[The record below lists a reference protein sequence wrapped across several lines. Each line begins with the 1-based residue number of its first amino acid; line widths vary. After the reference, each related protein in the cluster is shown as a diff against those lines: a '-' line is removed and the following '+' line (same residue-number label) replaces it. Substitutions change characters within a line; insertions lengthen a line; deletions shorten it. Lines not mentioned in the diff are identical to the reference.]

1 MTWGVHG
8 LFPRFF
14 FRSRVPL
21 SDKHDGWTW
30 PWVRDVQERDE
41 TTANRPEEEIEY
53 SYPSVTQSHNGMI
66 QLAFTLNRKTIKY
79 MTFDE
84 PWIRQGTTRGLF
96 AGDPKP

>member
-1 MTWGVHG
+1 MDCSRGS
-8 LFPRFF
+8 F

-41 TTANRPEEEIEY
+41 TTANRPEEELEY